1 MASQNPETEQA
12 IKDHCADV
20 ALRNLVS
27 AGCKERMLINALS
40 MLRDYSQPSWD
51 SWEGLLGQAW
61 PGFRGDLRK
70 KAKASIQEI
79 RECAAEIKR
88 LESTKLW
95 ELMVYTR
102 SSHSPGSQFMPW
114 SQALETYAD
123 TWSQVISNTGPKK
136 HPFSA
141 EPKAILVAYIKETTG
156 DWHDEELSAL
166 IEAVTSKPC
175 DAHALLQWRSENK
188 DLIHIQ
194 TMEFRQESSQSSQP
208 NHPQSA

>member
-1 MASQNPETEQA
+1 MASQNPETDQA
-12 IKDHCADV
+12 IKDHYADG

-61 PGFRGDLRK
+61 PGFRGDLKK
-70 KAKASIQEI
+70 KAKASIQKI
-79 RECAAEIKR
+79 RECAAEIRR

-102 SSHSPGSQFMPW
+102 SSHSPGSQV
-114 SQALETYAD
+114 ALFSHLLGDYAD
-123 TWSQVISNTGPKK
+123 AWSQVIDNTGPKK

-141 EPKAILVAYIKETTG
+141 EPKAILVAYVKEKTG

-166 IEAVTSKPC
+166 IEAVTGKSC
-175 DAHALLQWRSENK
+175 DAHALLQWRSENEE
-188 DLIHIQ
+188 LIRLQ
-194 TMEFRQESSQSSQP
+194 VMEFRQESSQT

>member
-1 MASQNPETEQA
+1 MASKNPETEQA
-12 IKDHCADV
+12 IKDHCANG
-20 ALRNLVS
+20 ALCKLVT
-27 AGCKERMLINALS
+27 AGCEESMLIGALS
-40 MLRDYSQPSWD
+40 MLQDYSQPSWD

-61 PGFRGDLRK
+61 PGFCGDFRK
-70 KAKASIQEI
+70 KAKASIKQI

-102 SSHSPGSQFMPW
+102 SSHSPCSQVVLW
-114 SQALETYAD
+114 SHYLEFYAD
-123 TWSQVISNTGPKK
+123 TWSQVISETGPKK

-141 EPKAILVAYIKETTG
+141 EPKAILVAYVWVTTG
-156 DWHDEELSAL
+156 VWHDEELSAL

-194 TMEFRQESSQSSQP
+194 TMEFRQESSQT